1 MHLYLSIKSLSR
13 RRWKVFLWPHFCHD
27 LSYNLLKPVS
37 SSLRRCSW
45 LKWLGFNTQDVWTK
59 EKLYFRFKLV
69 EFYSFGIW
77 KKCNF
82 SVLNHSV
89 ITHKPD
95 GSVRSGRST
104 FSLGLL
110 RSLFFYSLIFTRLF
124 LFSEKKKTNKPWYE
138 SDNEGE
144 RERKEST
151 QVTAWACTD
160 EKTKQKVNRNFLF
173 FFPGWISLGLLIK

>member
-1 MHLYLSIKSLSR
+1 MHPYLSIKSLSR
-13 RRWKVFLWPHFCHD
+13 CRWKVFLWPHFCHD

-124 LFSEKKKTNKPWYE
+124 LFSEKKKQINLDMSQITRE
-138 SDNEGE
+138 SG
-144 RERKEST
+144 RERRAHRWRRGRA
-151 QVTAWACTD
+151 Q
-160 EKTKQKVNRNFLF
+160 TKKQNK
-173 FFPGWISLGLLIK
+173 K